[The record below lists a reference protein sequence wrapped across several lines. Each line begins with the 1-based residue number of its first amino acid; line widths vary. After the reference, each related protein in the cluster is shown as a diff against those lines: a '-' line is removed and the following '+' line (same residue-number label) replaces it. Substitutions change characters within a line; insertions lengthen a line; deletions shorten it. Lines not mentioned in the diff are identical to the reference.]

1 MELKD
6 FIVSAITSLT
16 DGVVEA
22 DTIIRSK
29 GGMVN
34 PGTHQYVGESNKEFV
49 HPRTTLNFDIAISAT
64 STKGG
69 DAEASA
75 KIWVVEAKLGG
86 GVESKN
92 ESVSRLTFS
101 LDVVLPSDSSQ
112 GDRVG
117 KVRRPKS

>member
-16 DGVVEA
+16 DGVAEA
-22 DTIIRSK
+22 DEAIKSK

-34 PGTHQYVGESNKEFV
+34 PGTHIHNGTSNKNFV

-64 STKGG
+64 STKGRG
-69 DAEASA
+69 AGVSA
-75 KIWVVEAKLGG
+75 KILVVEAKLGG

-101 LDVVLPSDSSQ
+101 LDVVLPSDPSQ
-112 GDRVG
+112 DDRVG
-117 KVRRPKS
+117 IVKNPKS

>member
-16 DGVVEA
+16 EGVVEA
-22 DTIIRSK
+22 DKLIKDK

-34 PGTHQYVGESNKEFV
+34 PGTHQKDGQVDTNFV
-49 HPRTTLNFDIAISAT
+49 HPRTTLNFDIAISAS
-64 STKGG
+64 STKNGE
-69 DAEASA
+69 AEGSA

-86 GVESKN
+86 GVKSKN

-101 LDVVLPSDSSQ
+101 LDVVLPSDSTQ
-112 GDRVG
+112 GDRIG
-117 KVRRPKS
+117 KVKSPKP

>member
-16 DGVVEA
+16 DGVAEA
-22 DTIIRSK
+22 DDAIKSK

-34 PGTHQYVGESNKEFV
+34 PGTHTHDGKSNKDFV
-49 HPRTTLNFDIAISAT
+49 HPRTTLNFDIAISAS

-69 DAEASA
+69 NTDVSA

-86 GVESKN
+86 GIENQN

-101 LDVVLPSDSSQ
+101 LDVVLPSDPSQ
-112 GDRVG
+112 DGRVG
-117 KVRRPKS
+117 KVKRPKP

>member
-16 DGVVEA
+16 EGVVEA
-22 DTIIRSK
+22 DSVVKDK

-34 PGTHQYVGESNKEFV
+34 PGTHQHDGTSNKNFV
-49 HPRTTLNFDIAISAT
+49 RPRTTLNFDIAISAA
-64 STKGG
+64 STKSG
-69 DAEASA
+69 DAGASA
-75 KIWVVEAKLGG
+75 KIWVIEAKLGG
-86 GVESKN
+86 GAESQN

-112 GDRVG
+112 DDRVG
-117 KVRRPKS
+117 KVRVPKT